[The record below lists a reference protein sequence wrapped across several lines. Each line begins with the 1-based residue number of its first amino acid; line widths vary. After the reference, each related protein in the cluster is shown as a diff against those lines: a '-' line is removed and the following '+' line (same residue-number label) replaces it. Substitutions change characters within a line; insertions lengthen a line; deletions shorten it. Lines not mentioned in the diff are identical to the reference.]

1 MIRVFHHYFSGR
13 KLLLFLS
20 ETVAIGLSCFAGA
33 VFFSFVLARSY
44 GNAHA
49 PGMGIPRLAILS
61 IAFVCTFQFALYL
74 LDLYDL
80 RIAGEDR
87 NRGMRLL
94 KAVGVAVI
102 TMGGVGA
109 LVSFQ
114 LPGGSLLGGAMG
126 AVAATLLVRAR
137 MSSVVGEPARVLVVG
152 RGGKARWLAR
162 AIEEHSENAFV
173 ICALVDPVLDS
184 DVVPGSVSEHLY
196 DVAKRHGAKYV
207 VSASDEGTGV
217 SGAQSLLLC
226 RLAGLQ
232 VFDAAYFCER
242 VLRRVPVNYV
252 LASDLAF
259 SEDLTVPRL
268 RRLVKRCFDLAMSAL
283 LIVAAAPLGLLVAIA
298 IKVDSPGPVFYRQER
313 VGRGGRRYVLW
324 KFRSMAE
331 DAEKDGP
338 AWAKIED
345 DRVTRVG
352 RFIRKARI
360 DEIPQVINVLVGDM
374 SFVGPRPERPVFVER
389 INSVVPF
396 YSLRETVQPGITG
409 WAQIRYQY
417 GASIEDA
424 RNKLEFDLYYVKHS
438 SLFLDVAIMFH
449 TIRHVLRGRGAR

>member
-13 KLLLFLS
+13 KLALFLA
-20 ETVAIGLSCFAGA
+20 ETIAIGLSCFAGA
-33 VFFSFVLARSY
+33 VFFSFVLTRSR
-44 GNAHA
+44 GPAHPPPTVA
-49 PGMGIPRLAILS
+49 LPRLAILS

-80 RIAGEDR
+80 RVAAEDR

-102 TMGGVGA
+102 AMGGVA
-109 LVSFQ
+109 AVVSFQ

-126 AVAATLLVRAR
+126 AVGATLLVRAR
-137 MSSVVGEPARVLVVG
+137 ISSVVGEPARVLVVG
-152 RGGKARWLAR
+152 RGAKARWLAR
-162 AIEEHSENAFV
+162 AIEEHAESSFV
-173 ICALVDPVLDS
+173 ICALVDPAT
-184 DVVPGSVSEHLY
+184 DVGSVGEHL
-196 DVAKRHGAKYV
+196 DEVAKRHGAKYV
-207 VSASDEGTGV
+207 VSASDEVTGAN
-217 SGAQSLLLC
+217 GAHSLLLC

-232 VFDAAYFCER
+232 VFEAVYFCER

-259 SEDLTVPRL
+259 SDELTVPRL
-268 RRLVKRCFDLAMSAL
+268 RRVAKRCLDLLMSAFL
-283 LIVAAAPLGLLVAIA
+283 LVGALPLGILVAIA
-298 IKVDSPGPVFYRQER
+298 IKLDSPGPVFYRQER

-324 KFRSMAE
+324 KFRSMAV

-338 AWAKIED
+338 AWAKVED
-345 DRVTRVG
+345 ERVTRVG
-352 RFIRKARI
+352 RWIRKTRI
-360 DEIPQVINVLVGDM
+360 DEIPQVLNVLVGDM

-389 INSVVPF
+389 ITGVVPF
-396 YSLRETVQPGITG
+396 YRLRETVQPGITG

-424 RNKLEFDLYYVKHS
+424 RNKLEFDLYYVKHF
-438 SLFLDVAIMFH
+438 SLFLDIAIMFH

>member
-33 VFFSFVLARSY
+33 VFFSFVLTRSHDT
-44 GNAHA
+44 AHP
-49 PGMGIPRLAILS
+49 PGVAVARLAILS

-74 LDLYDL
+74 VDLYDL
-80 RIAGEDR
+80 RVAGEDR
-87 NRGMRLL
+87 SRGMRLL

-102 TMGGVGA
+102 AMGGVA
-109 LVSFQ
+109 AVVSFQ

-126 AVAATLLVRAR
+126 AVGATLLVRAR

-152 RGGKARWLAR
+152 RGAKARWLAR

-173 ICALVDPVLDS
+173 ICALVDPDS
-184 DVVPGSVSEHLY
+184 DADVGMVGEHLY
-196 DVAKRHGAKYV
+196 EVAKHHGAKYV
-207 VSASDEGTGV
+207 VSASDEVTGA

-232 VFDAAYFCER
+232 VFDAVYFCER

-259 SEDLTVPRL
+259 SEELTVPRF
-268 RRLVKRCFDLAMSAL
+268 RRLVKRCLDLLMCAL
-283 LIVAAAPLGLLVAIA
+283 LLVAAVPLGLLVAIA
-298 IKVDSPGPVFYRQER
+298 IKLDSTGPVFYRQER
-313 VGRGGRRYVLW
+313 VGRGGKRYVLW

-345 DRVTRVG
+345 ERVTRVG
-352 RFIRKARI
+352 RWIRKARI

-389 INSVVPF
+389 ITSAVPF
-396 YSLRETVQPGITG
+396 YNLRETVQPGITG

-424 RNKLEFDLYYVKHS
+424 RNKLEFDLYYVKHF

>member
-1 MIRVFHHYFSGR
+1 
-13 KLLLFLS
+13 
-20 ETVAIGLSCFAGA
+20 
-33 VFFSFVLARSY
+33 
-44 GNAHA
+44 
-49 PGMGIPRLAILS
+49 
-61 IAFVCTFQFALYL
+61 
-74 LDLYDL
+74 
-80 RIAGEDR
+80 
-87 NRGMRLL
+87 
-94 KAVGVAVI
+94 
-102 TMGGVGA
+102 
-109 LVSFQ
+109 
-114 LPGGSLLGGAMG
+114 
-126 AVAATLLVRAR
+126 
-137 MSSVVGEPARVLVVG
+137 
-152 RGGKARWLAR
+152 
-162 AIEEHSENAFV
+162 
-173 ICALVDPVLDS
+173 VDPVVGIDS
-184 DVVPGSVSEHLY
+184 ATGPVSEHLH

-338 AWAKIED
+338 AWAKVED
-345 DRVTRVG
+345 ERVTRVG

>member
-20 ETVAIGLSCFAGA
+20 ETVAIALSCFAGA
-33 VFFSFVLARSY
+33 VFFSYVLTRSHDP
-44 GNAHA
+44 AHP
-49 PGMGIPRLAILS
+49 PGVAIPRLAILS

-80 RIAGEDR
+80 RVAGEDR

-102 TMGGVGA
+102 TMGGVAA

-126 AVAATLLVRAR
+126 AVGATLLVRAR

-152 RGGKARWLAR
+152 RGAKARWLAR
-162 AIEEHSENAFV
+162 AIEEHAENAFV
-173 ICALVDPVLDS
+173 ISALVDPATDA
-184 DVVPGSVSEHLY
+184 GSVGEHLHE
-196 DVAKRHGAKYV
+196 VARRHGAKYV
-207 VSASDEGTGV
+207 VSASDEVTGA

-232 VFDAAYFCER
+232 VFDAVYFCER

-252 LASDLAF
+252 LAADLAF
-259 SEDLTVPRL
+259 SEELTVPRL
-268 RRLVKRCFDLAMSAL
+268 RRRVKRCLDLLLSAL
-283 LIVAAAPLGLLVAIA
+283 LLVPAVPLGLLVAIA
-298 IKVDSPGPVFYRQER
+298 IKLDSPGPVFYRQER

-345 DRVTRVG
+345 ERVTRVG
-352 RFIRKARI
+352 RWIRKARI
-360 DEIPQVINVLVGDM
+360 DEIPQVINVLLGDM

-389 INSVVPF
+389 ITSVVPF
-396 YSLRETVQPGITG
+396 YNLRETVQPGITG

-424 RNKLEFDLYYVKHS
+424 RNKLEFDLYYVKHF